1 MSGRRVWLMYWA
13 LRSYAGALRVAPFTA
28 QAAKMRKENTHEYRP
43 HTEISCLIRP
53 SRLRSILHSF
63 PNPLFFSGGVDRDIY
78 EAGFFSLHPHSR
90 SISSL
95 FLRCGVLH
103 TKGHDEV
110 RIIAWTTKMSDWT
123 ILRTILKRY
132 LTAWHREV
140 QNLPRVTL
148 VTDPAYASYNPLAG
162 LLHPISFKPSP
173 AWIGMTW
180 HGLT

>member
-1 MSGRRVWLMYWA
+1 MAHVLGPTLLCRGLESCGFYKDAEGEYTRI
-13 LRSYAGALRVAPFTA
+13 
-28 QAAKMRKENTHEYRP
+28 QATHRDFL
-43 HTEISCLIRP
+43 SDP
-53 SRLRSILHSF
+53 SLSSTLHFYTSF

-78 EAGFFSLHPHSR
+78 EAGFFSLPPHSH

-123 ILRTILKRY
+123 ILKRY
-132 LTAWHREV
+132 LTAWHGEV
-140 QNLPRVTL
+140 QKLPRVTL
-148 VTDPAYASYNPLAG
+148 VTDPAYASDNTLAG

-173 AWIGMTW
+173 AWLELAW
-180 HGLT
+180 LGLT

>member
-1 MSGRRVWLMYWA
+1 MSGRRVWLMYWV

-43 HTEISCLIRP
+43 RTEISCLIRP

-148 VTDPAYASYNPLAG
+148 VTDPAYASDNTLTYLLPLSASNRPR
-162 LLHPISFKPSP
+162 H
-173 AWIGMTW
+173 GMA
-180 HGLT
+180 

>member
-1 MSGRRVWLMYWA
+1 MAHVLGPTLLCRGLESCAFYSPGRKDAEGEYTRI
-13 LRSYAGALRVAPFTA
+13 
-28 QAAKMRKENTHEYRP
+28 QAAHRDFLSDP
-43 HTEISCLIRP
+43 PISP
-53 SRLRSILHSF
+53 TLHFTLLSQSTI
-63 PNPLFFSGGVDRDIY
+63 FSGGVDRDIY